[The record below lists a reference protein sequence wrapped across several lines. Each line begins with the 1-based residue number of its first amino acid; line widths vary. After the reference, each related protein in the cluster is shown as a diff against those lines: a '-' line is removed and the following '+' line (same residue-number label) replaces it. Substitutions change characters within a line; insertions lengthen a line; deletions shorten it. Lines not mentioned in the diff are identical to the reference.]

1 MSLHALSLAIH
12 FLIAYILSE
21 VVVKTKETK
30 MSSLT
35 RRTLV
40 GAGAALSMIAAS
52 GVATADSARE
62 IQENIAF
69 AETTLYQSIPGA
81 RELTAKARG
90 VLIMPDVVK
99 GGLIIGG
106 SYGEGALKIGGKI
119 DSYYSVA
126 AASIGYQIGVQK
138 TSHALFFMTQSA
150 LENFQN
156 ASGWELGADAEFTVP
171 GDGASVNLDTTSLK
185 SPVILVIFAQDGL
198 LAGASLEGAKYTRI
212 SR

>member
-1 MSLHALSLAIH
+1 
-12 FLIAYILSE
+12 
-21 VVVKTKETK
+21 

-35 RRTLV
+35 RRTL
-40 GAGAALSMIAAS
+40 IAAS
-52 GVATADSARE
+52 FAAPLASAGVAAADSAAE
-62 IQENIAF
+62 IQENVTY
-69 AETTLYQSIPGA
+69 AETTLYQTIPGA
-81 RELTAKARG
+81 KELTAKARG

-99 GGLIIGG
+99 GGFIVGG

-126 AASIGYQIGVQK
+126 AASIGYQIGAQK

-150 LENFQN
+150 LDNFQN

-171 GDGASVNLDTTSLK
+171 GDGASVNVDSTSLK

-198 LAGASLEGAKYTRI
+198 LAGASLEGAKYTQIAR
-212 SR
+212 

>member
-1 MSLHALSLAIH
+1 
-12 FLIAYILSE
+12 
-21 VVVKTKETK
+21 

-35 RRTLV
+35 RRTLF
-40 GAGAALSMIAAS
+40 AAS
-52 GVATADSARE
+52 LILPVAAASAVSAASARE
-62 IQENIAF
+62 IQDNVTF
-69 AETTLYQSIPGA
+69 AESVLYQTIPDA
-81 RELTAKARG
+81 KELTAKARG

-99 GGLIIGG
+99 GGFIVGG
-106 SYGEGALKIGGKI
+106 SYGEGALKIGGAI

-171 GDGASVNLDTTSLK
+171 GDGASINVDSTSLK
-185 SPVILVIFAQDGL
+185 SLVILVIFAQDGL
-198 LAGASLEGAKYTRI
+198 LAGASLEGAKYTRVT
-212 SR
+212 R